1 MKNIF
6 LLCAIM
12 CASQLYG
19 MEPEQSH
26 MEKLSPE
33 VKTMIIGVLHNTYN
47 PKFNSEEDLNN
58 IVNAIKTM
66 SEVNLEFNAIVKYIY
81 NNQKKFTKIIY
92 TLAAKFNYTPSNI
105 ATKFKT
111 PLAKKYVNLT
121 DKLEDAATNFNS
133 EEVKNL
139 IEQGADINAREMLQL
154 VIIHYG
160 RRNFDNIYNM
170 IKLLLKHGAN
180 PSTKHPFSGA
190 TALDRVEEFSKYY
203 TIAEKEQLIT
213 LLKEASAVAK

>member
-66 SEVNLEFNAIVKYIY
+66 SEVDLEFNAIVKYIY

-121 DKLEDAATNFNS
+121 
-133 EEVKNL
+133 
-139 IEQGADINAREMLQL
+139 
-154 VIIHYG
+154 
-160 RRNFDNIYNM
+160 
-170 IKLLLKHGAN
+170 
-180 PSTKHPFSGA
+180 
-190 TALDRVEEFSKYY
+190 
-203 TIAEKEQLIT
+203 
-213 LLKEASAVAK
+213 